1 VEKKAAVVTERIALH
16 KTQKCVSASL
26 DQSFLAA
33 KIIPRA
39 TLEITAFWRGS
50 RLHGPAQLTT
60 ELSGKSL
67 RFFRILP
74 AYQIFLQLTN
84 NPYLE
89 LLNICLF
96 SLSLLTESPAPFIF
110 SRP

>member
-39 TLEITAFWRGS
+39 TLEIIAFWPGITVTWTGAADNRTFRGEAC
-50 RLHGPAQLTT
+50 GF
-60 ELSGKSL
+60 SGFCRHIKY
-67 RFFRILP
+67 FF
-74 AYQIFLQLTN
+74 
-84 NPYLE
+84 
-89 LLNICLF
+89 
-96 SLSLLTESPAPFIF
+96 S
-110 SRP
+110 